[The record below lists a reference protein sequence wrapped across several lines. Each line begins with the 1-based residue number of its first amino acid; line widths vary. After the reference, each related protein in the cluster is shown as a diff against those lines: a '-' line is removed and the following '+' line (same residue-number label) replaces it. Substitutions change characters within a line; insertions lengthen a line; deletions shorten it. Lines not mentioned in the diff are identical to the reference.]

1 MVALDWIILVGT
13 LLFIVIYGV
22 VRTRGS
28 KNVNE
33 YVLGGNEAKWWTI
46 GLSVMATQ
54 ASAITFLSTPGQAF
68 HDGMGF
74 VQFYFGLP
82 LAMIIIC
89 LVFVPIYYRLK
100 VYTAYEFL
108 ENRFDLKTRSL
119 AAILFLTQRGLA
131 AGITI
136 FAPSIIL
143 SAVLG
148 WDLRLLNILIGALVI
163 IYTVSGGTK
172 AVSVTQ
178 KQQMF
183 IIMMGMFITFFFIL
197 GYLPED
203 ITFAKALKIAGASDK
218 LNILDFSLNT
228 TSRYTFWS
236 GITGGLF
243 LALAYFGTDQSQV
256 QRYLTGKSVRES
268 QLGLVFNGIF
278 KIPMQFFILLVGVMV
293 FVFYQYNPSPLNFNP
308 SATQKVL
315 NSPYVDDY
323 RVLEGAQK
331 ALEVE
336 KKMAQDRFSAALELK
351 EYVAVEDAKYQIIAI
366 NKKDSTNRVLAKSI
380 IERADP
386 SAETNDKDY
395 VFIHFILHN
404 LPKGLI
410 GLLLAVILS
419 AAMSS
424 TASELNALGTI
435 TAIDLYK
442 RNVKGTYTPKHYVT
456 ASKIFT
462 LLWGIVAISIASVAN
477 LFDNLIQLVNII
489 GSIFYGN
496 MLGIFLLAFFFKFIK
511 GNAVFFA
518 AILTQILV
526 CIIYYYYIHIYPSGQ
541 EKLGY
546 LWLNF
551 IGSGLVII
559 MSFVLE
565 GFDRLLKNPPIKTE

>member
-1 MVALDWIILVGT
+1 METLDWIILSGT
-13 LLFIVIYGV
+13 LLFIVVFGV
-22 VRTRGS
+22 WRTRGS
-28 KNVNE
+28 VDVDD
-33 YVLGGNEAKWWTI
+33 YVRGGKRAKWLTV

-89 LVFVPIYYRLK
+89 MVFVPIYHHLK

-108 ENRFDLKTRSL
+108 ENRFDLKTRTL
-119 AAILFLTQRGLA
+119 TAVLFLIQRGLS

-148 WDLRLLNILIGALVI
+148 WDLTSLNIIIGILVI

-172 AVSVTQ
+172 AVNVTQ

-183 IIMMGMFITFFFIL
+183 VILLGMVTAFFFIL
-197 GYLPED
+197 GYLPTD
-203 ITFAKALKIAGASDK
+203 MNFSKALKVAGASEK
-218 LNILDFSLNT
+218 LNILNFDLDTS
-228 TSRYTFWS
+228 SRYTFWS

-243 LALAYFGTDQSQV
+243 LMLAYFGTDQSQV
-256 QRYLTGKSVRES
+256 QRYLSGKSIRES
-268 QLGLVFNGIF
+268 QLGLLFNAVL

-308 SATQKVL
+308 AATQAVM
-315 NSPYVDDY
+315 NSPFAQEYQEMEAAH
-323 RVLEGAQK
+323 RKLEID
-331 ALEVE
+331 
-336 KKMAQDRFSAALELK
+336 KKIAQDAFAGALDLK
-351 EYVAVEDAKYQIIAI
+351 EYSTTINAKRQILEI
-366 NKKDSTNRVLAKSI
+366 NRKERISR
-380 IERADP
+380 ERARDIISKADP
-386 SAETNDKDY
+386 AAETNDKDY
-395 VFIHFILHN
+395 VFIHFILN
-404 LPKGLI
+404 YLPRGLV

-435 TAIDLYK
+435 TALDLYK
-442 RNVKGTYTPKHYVT
+442 RNHKQNEDPKHYVK
-456 ASKIFT
+456 ASRFFT
-462 LLWGIVAISIASVAN
+462 FIWGGIAISVACVAD

-496 MLGIFLLAFFFKFIK
+496 VLGIFLIAFFFKAIR
-511 GNAVFFA
+511 GNAVFLA
-518 AILTQILV
+518 AILTQIIV
-526 CIIYYYYIHIYPSGQ
+526 IIGFQQDWMS
-541 EKLGY
+541 Y
-546 LWLNF
+546 LWLNAF
-551 IGSGLVII
+551 GCTLVIVI
-559 MSFVLE
+559 ASLLE
-565 GFDRLLKNPPIKTE
+565 GIHRATGKFSGHSG